1 MRIAITSGIRQ
12 SIMTRRFILGILFMA
27 AVIFLSSIDAMT
39 EAFRSEEPLAYGWH
53 GDFILKA
60 LDADAIT
67 ICLPIVCALPYAAS
81 FVDDVKTNY
90 LKLYI
95 SRTSN
100 RGYILGKAAGCLVS
114 GGAVIVLG
122 LWLAYGVSAVLFTP
136 LEGPLEPDAEAPEYA
151 MTLLRNC
158 GLIFLS
164 GGFWSLF
171 GMTMSALMESMYI
184 AYAAPFIFYYVLI
197 ILCERYFTSLYVVYP
212 KAWLSPGEEWSMG
225 RWGPALV
232 IGELIAVTALGFGA
246 AVRKRVR
253 SL

>member
-1 MRIAITSGIRQ
+1 MKHAIASGIRQ
-12 SIMTRRFILGILFMA
+12 SVFTARFWSSVVFIAM
-27 AVIFLSSIDAMT
+27 VVFLSSIDAVM
-39 EAFRSEEPLAYGWH
+39 EAFRAEDPLAYGYH

-60 LDADAIT
+60 LDSDALT

-81 FVDDVKTNY
+81 YVDDVKTSFI
-90 LKLYI
+90 KLYI
-95 SRTSN
+95 YRTSN
-100 RGYILGKAAGCLVS
+100 RGYILGKVAGCLVS
-114 GGAVIVLG
+114 GGGVIVLG
-122 LWLAYGVSAVLFTP
+122 SWLAYGISSLLFIPMESAPGEDVGSTSNFMELVT
-136 LEGPLEPDAEAPEYA
+136 YS
-151 MTLLRNC
+151 

-171 GMTMSALMESMYI
+171 GMTMSALMESRYI

-212 KAWLSPGEEWSMG
+212 KAWLSPGTEWAMG

-232 IGELIAVTALGFGA
+232 ILELIVMTALCFGG

>member
-1 MRIAITSGIRQ
+1 MRNTILSSVRQ
-12 SIMTRRFILGILFMA
+12 SLCSARFWLGAVFIALVLFLTSMD
-27 AVIFLSSIDAMT
+27 AVT
-39 EAFRSEEPLAYGWH
+39 EAFRAEDPLDYGFH
-53 GDFILKA
+53 GKFILDA
-60 LDADAIT
+60 LDGDGLT

-81 FVDDVKTNY
+81 FVDDVKTNF

-95 SRTSN
+95 SRTSC

-122 LWLAYGVSAVLFTP
+122 LWLAYGVSAILFSP
-136 LEGPLEPDAEAPEYA
+136 LEGPPDPDAAAPEHA
-151 MTLLRNC
+151 MTLLRGC
-158 GLIFLS
+158 ALIFLS

-171 GMTMSALMESMYI
+171 GMTMSALMTSRYI

-197 ILCERYFTSLYVVYP
+197 ILCERYFTELYVIYP
-212 KAWLSPGEEWSMG
+212 KAWLAPGAEWRMG

-232 IGELIAVTALGFGA
+232 IAELIVLAVLCFGA
-246 AVRKRVR
+246 AVRRRVR

>member
-1 MRIAITSGIRQ
+1 MRNTILSSVRQ
-12 SIMTRRFILGILFMA
+12 SLCSARFALG
-27 AVIFLSSIDAMT
+27 AVFIALVLFLSSMDAVT
-39 EAFRSEEPLAYGWH
+39 EAFRAEDPLDCGFH
-53 GDFILKA
+53 GKFILDA
-60 LDADAIT
+60 LDGDGLT

-81 FVDDVKTNY
+81 FVDDVKTNF

-114 GGAVIVLG
+114 GGAVVVLG
-122 LWLAYGVSAVLFTP
+122 LWLAYGVSAALFSP
-136 LEGPLEPDAEAPEYA
+136 LESPLDPDAPDPAYT

-171 GMTMSALMESMYI
+171 GMTMSALMESKYI
-184 AYAAPFIFYYVLI
+184 AYAAPFIIYYVLI

-212 KAWLSPGEEWSMG
+212 KAWLSPGEEWAMG

-232 IGELIAVTALGFGA
+232 ILELIAVTVLCFGA

>member
-1 MRIAITSGIRQ
+1 MKHAIRTGIRQ
-12 SIMTRRFILGILFMA
+12 SVCSARFWLGAAFIA
-27 AVIFLSSIDAMT
+27 AVVFLTSMDGVT
-39 EAFRSEEPLAYGWH
+39 EAFRSEEHLAYGYH

-60 LDADAIT
+60 LEGDGLT
-67 ICLPIVCALPYAAS
+67 VCLPIVCALPYAAS
-81 FVDDVKTNY
+81 FVDDVKTGF

-95 SRTSN
+95 HRTSQ

-122 LWLAYGVSAVLFTP
+122 LWLAYGLAAALFGP
-136 LEGPLEPDAEAPEYA
+136 LEGPLAPDTPAPEHA

-171 GMTMSALMESMYI
+171 GLAMSAFMASRYI

-212 KAWLSPGEEWSMG
+212 KAWLSPGAEWAMG

-232 IGELIAVTALGFGA
+232 IAELIGLAVLSFGA
-246 AVRKRVR
+246 AVRKRVQG
-253 SL
+253 L